1 MHIGKTGL
9 VLAVLAAGGMRAGAT
24 VLVREEFNTAPSGD
38 YANGIYLNGADL
50 GATGNATCSGGAI
63 LGFDASKAWNLAY
76 YFDAYNDSLRLLH
89 RTYGATYEGRGISVS
104 LEGKT
109 KAFARTSLRM
119 CSPLASAS
127 SAYAYGG
134 FAENAELGKS
144 DGATVG
150 FRWDGSNWDLTLR
163 YSNGSTTTATVM
175 QDIALDSTYGVI
187 WEMDAL
193 ANTIRV
199 WVDETNLVASPN
211 LTVADWVG
219 SIGNITHMTFGFSE
233 TGSSGDAY
241 YDEMILADT
250 AADVGALPPPDL
262 PSPGFFF
269 SLYGYPDTELFVAP
283 TAQGTGS
290 GFDADHAAAYTDPA
304 FWDMVQVGLL
314 SAPITVWFVDGEYGT
329 GHVEFENRG
338 NADNR
343 LYLKG
348 VSPTGAV
355 LTDGTMLRLRGSRN
369 IEVSHL
375 NFTGSCPGYAV
386 LLQSA
391 SWQDF
396 NDCHDIRIDRCTFKN
411 MPDLYYGA
419 ISIYGENAYD
429 ISIENCTFDTMGYD
443 SHAHSLYA
451 AYDCHDITVQSN
463 LFRDVSGHCLDF
475 RAGVSNVVVS
485 ANDFVFT
492 ASSYGE
498 EDANAIALPN
508 WNNDAS
514 DREIF
519 GNRYTICGNR
529 FLFDDDGDKRCAV
542 MFHFSG
548 YSNLCG
554 YVQIP
559 TATDVTTLNSG
570 SPKYKEAFLA
580 GAGIDVPSFGI
591 HGNTYNSNVFRRVE
605 YSWTHYNNSSDTADV
620 SDAFHQNRF
629 EDGFEYADA
638 KPVGWGIAETPGQTE
653 VSTTDSNPAEGTRS
667 ARLSDTSAS
676 YAARMDREV
685 GEPVERGYYRTWV
698 RVNSHTSSVYP
709 FYSNDTG
716 TPTVYW
722 IYGASDGTWRNNDGA
737 VFSGSWNGNTWY
749 CVEVVFDF
757 GKDEYTVWIDNEKIA
772 DGVAIPGTGTALS
785 GEIHIAPATIAAQG
799 EMQVDSVR
807 LGCYEP

>member
-1 MHIGKTGL
+1 MHVGIKGL
-9 VLAVLAAGGMRAGAT
+9 VLTVLVAGGMRANAA
-24 VLVREEFNTAPSGD
+24 VLVRDEFNTAPSGD
-38 YANGIYLNGADL
+38 YTNGIYLNGADL
-50 GATGNATCSGGAI
+50 GATGNATCTGGTI
-63 LGFDASKAWNLAY
+63 LGFDTSEAWNLAY
-76 YFDAYNDSLRLLH
+76 YFDAYNNSLRLLH
-89 RTYGATYEGRGISVS
+89 RTYGATYEGREISVS

-109 KAFARTSLRM
+109 KAFVRTSVRM
-119 CSPLASAS
+119 SSPSASAS

-163 YSNGSTTTATVM
+163 YSNGSTTTATIM
-175 QDIALDSTYGVI
+175 QNIAVGSTYGVI

-199 WVDETNLVASPN
+199 WVNETNLTASPN
-211 LTVADWVG
+211 LMVTDWVG
-219 SIGNITHMTFGFSE
+219 SIENITHMTFGFSE

-241 YDEMILADT
+241 YDEMILAD
-250 AADVGALPPPDL
+250 AAEDVGAIPPPDL

-269 SLYGYPDTELFVAP
+269 SLYSYPDTELFVAP
-283 TAQGTGS
+283 VAQGNGS

-314 SAPITVWFVDGEYGT
+314 SAPITVWFVDGEYDNGD
-329 GHVEFENRG
+329 VAFENRG
-338 NADNR
+338 NAAHR

-348 VSPTGAV
+348 SSPTGAV

-369 IEVSHL
+369 IEVFHL

-391 SWQDF
+391 SWQGF

-429 ISIENCTFDTMGYD
+429 ISIKNCTFDTMGHD

-451 AYDCHDITVQSN
+451 AHGCHSILVQSN
-463 LFRDVSGHCLDF
+463 LFQDVSGHCLDF
-475 RAGVSNVVVS
+475 RDKVSNVVVC

-492 ASSYGE
+492 DSSYGE
-498 EDANAIALPN
+498 EDANGIALPN

-519 GNRYTICGNR
+519 GNCYTICSNR
-529 FLFDDDGDKRCAV
+529 FLFDNDGDERCAV

-554 YVQIP
+554 YAQIP
-559 TATDVTTLNSG
+559 TSSDVETLTNG
-570 SPKYKEAFLA
+570 SPKYKEAFLV

-591 HGNTYNSNVFRRVE
+591 YDNIYNSNVFRRVE
-605 YSWTHYNNSSDTADV
+605 YSWSQYNAGSGTADIYN
-620 SDAFHQNRF
+620 AFYRQRF
-629 EDGFEYADA
+629 EDGFEYSGE
-638 KPVGWGIAETPGQTE
+638 KPVGWNLSETPGETE
-653 VSTTDSNPAEGTRS
+653 VCTTNLNPAEGLRS
-667 ARLSDTSAS
+667 ACLRDLSAS
-676 YAARMDREV
+676 HAARMDRGV
-685 GEPVERGYYRTWV
+685 GEPIARGYYRTWV
-698 RVNSHTSSVYP
+698 KINSHSGSVYP
-709 FYSNDTG
+709 FYSTDTDV
-716 TPTVYW
+716 PTIYW
-722 IYGASDGTWRNNDGA
+722 VYGAADGTWRNNDGKT
-737 VFSGSWNGNTWY
+737 FSGSWTTNTWY
-749 CVEVVFDF
+749 CLEAEFDF
-757 GKDEYTVWIDNEKIA
+757 DADEYTVWIDNQKIA
-772 DGVAIPGTGTALS
+772 DGIAIPGSGTALS
-785 GEIHIAPATIAAQG
+785 GEIHIAPATIAEQG

-807 LGCYEP
+807 IGHYEP